1 MTEWEGLRPFPS
13 LLRTFLTSGTT
24 IYNAA
29 HHRFALFLATATFAL
44 IVAGALVTSHDAGLA
59 VPDWPTS
66 FGSLYKIPP
75 MVGGVKWEHGH
86 RMVAQFVGFLTI
98 IMAVWTWRV
107 DRRRWMRWLAWSALG
122 LVIFQGILGGI
133 TVLFFLP
140 WYVST
145 AHAAFA
151 QTFFSVTVL
160 MALFTSRRW
169 IEASPAGAAESRTPS
184 VQHLAMLAVA
194 SLYVQLF
201 TGAGFRHSGF
211 GFLPHL
217 VTAVFVT
224 AALLWAITRVL
235 SQHSAIAGLRRPALC
250 LLGLLVTQ
258 LGLGFAA
265 YLTRVE
271 WGREAVQPM
280 PSMVA
285 STVAHVAT
293 GAMLLATSFVL
304 MAQAHRHVARA
315 AQPAVA
321 SRKAVTA

>member
-1 MTEWEGLRPFPS
+1 
-13 LLRTFLTSGTT
+13 
-24 IYNAA
+24 
-29 HHRFALFLATATFAL
+29 
-44 IVAGALVTSHDAGLA
+44 VAGALVTSHDAGLA

-107 DRRRWMRWLAWSALG
+107 DRRRWMRALAWSALG

-160 MALFTSRRW
+160 IALFTSRGW
-169 IEASPAGAAESRTPS
+169 VEARPARVLDQRTPS
-184 VQHLAMLAVA
+184 LPYLAGLSVA
-194 SLYVQLF
+194 SLYLQLF

-211 GFLPHL
+211 GFLPHV
-217 VTAVFVT
+217 VTAVVVT
-224 AALLWAITRVL
+224 ATLLWVITRVL
-235 SQHSAIAGLRRPALC
+235 SQQAGVIELRRPALMMM
-250 LLGLLVTQ
+250 GLLVTQ
-258 LGLGFAA
+258 LGLGFTA

-271 WGREAVQPM
+271 WGRDAVQPM
-280 PSMVA
+280 PSMVW
-285 STVAHVAT
+285 STVAHVAA
-293 GAMLLATSFVL
+293 GALLLATSFVL
-304 MAQAHRHVARA
+304 AVQAYRHVARA
-315 AQPAVA
+315 SEVAVT
-321 SRKAVTA
+321 SQKAVTA

>member
-1 MTEWEGLRPFPS
+1 MV
-13 LLRTFLTSGTT
+13 TFG
-24 IYNAA
+24 
-29 HHRFALFLATATFAL
+29 L

-107 DRRRWMRWLAWSALG
+107 DKRRWMRALAWSALG

-140 WYVST
+140 WYIST

-169 IEASPAGAAESRTPS
+169 MEAAPARAVDGGAPA
-184 VQHLAMLAVA
+184 VQHLAIFAVA

-217 VTAVFVT
+217 VTAVLVT
-224 AALLWAITRVL
+224 AALLWVITRVL
-235 SQHSAIAGLRRPALC
+235 SQHSSVRELKHPALAMMS
-250 LLGLLVTQ
+250 LLVAQ

-271 WGREAVQPM
+271 WGRDAVQPM

-293 GAMLLATSFVL
+293 GALLLATSFVL
-304 MAQAHRHVARA
+304 AVQAHRHTARA
-315 AQPAVA
+315 PEAAGA